1 LFKKELPL
9 VAFFKQ
15 ETLFFFCGIFISI
28 WAKKT
33 DQKEQNLI
41 FKSQKLSNKIKHI
54 AVMRLSAMGD
64 VAMTVPVLRAFV
76 KQYPEVKITVI
87 SRPFFKPFF
96 DGIQNLNFFAF
107 DEKERH
113 KGFSGL
119 LRLFRDVKKLKID
132 AFADLHNV
140 LRSKIVSLLFALS
153 GKKRATVDKGREG
166 KKELTRAE
174 NKVFRQL
181 PTMFERHAKVFEKLG
196 FPLDLSN
203 PEFPEKAILSSD
215 IFEIIGDKNSKLIGI
230 APFAQYDSKVYPQD
244 LMQEVIAK
252 LADNKEYKILLFG
265 GGKKEIEILDSFAK
279 PFENVINM
287 AGKIKFQQE
296 LQLISNLDV
305 MLSMDSGNAHI
316 AAMLGLKV
324 ITLWGATH
332 PYAGFLPF
340 NQTMENALTSDR
352 NQYPQLPTSVYGNKI
367 VEGYQDAM
375 RTILLDE
382 IVNKIQSLL

>member
-1 LFKKELPL
+1 
-9 VAFFKQ
+9 
-15 ETLFFFCGIFISI
+15 
-28 WAKKT
+28 
-33 DQKEQNLI
+33 
-41 FKSQKLSNKIKHI
+41 
-54 AVMRLSAMGD
+54 MGD

-76 KQYPEVKITVI
+76 KQYPTVKITVI

-96 DGIQNLNFFAF
+96 DGIPNLDFFVF

-113 KGFSGL
+113 KGFLGL
-119 LRLFRDVKKLKID
+119 LRLFQDVKKFKID

-174 NKVFRQL
+174 NKVFKQL
-181 PTMFERHAKVFEKLG
+181 PTMFERHAKVFEELG

-203 PEFPEKAILSSD
+203 PEFPKKAVLSA
-215 IFEIIGDKNSKLIGI
+215 EITDLIGESYQKLIGI
-230 APFAQYDSKVYPQD
+230 APFAQYDSKVYPLD

-252 LADNKEYKILLFG
+252 LAENKDQTILLFG
-265 GGKKEIEILDSFAK
+265 GGKKEIEILNSLSE
-279 PFENVINM
+279 PFKNVINV

-296 LQLISNLDV
+296 LKLISNLDV

-316 AAMLGLKV
+316 AAMLGVKV
-324 ITLWGATH
+324 VTLWGATH

-375 RTILLDE
+375 RTILPQE
-382 IVNKIQSLL
+382 IINRIQSLL

>member
-1 LFKKELPL
+1 
-9 VAFFKQ
+9 
-15 ETLFFFCGIFISI
+15 
-28 WAKKT
+28 
-33 DQKEQNLI
+33 
-41 FKSQKLSNKIKHI
+41 
-54 AVMRLSAMGD
+54 MRLSAMGD

-76 KQYPEVKITVI
+76 KQYPEVKLTVI

-96 DGIQNLNFFAF
+96 EGIPNLDFFAF

-113 KGFSGL
+113 KGFGGL
-119 LRLFRDVKKLKID
+119 LRLFQDVRKLKID

-174 NKVFRQL
+174 NKIFKQL
-181 PTMFERHAKVFEKLG
+181 PTMFERHAKVFEELG
-196 FPLDLSN
+196 FPLDLSKAT
-203 PEFPEKAILSSD
+203 FPEKANLSV
-215 IFEIIGDKNSKLIGI
+215 EIIGGQNQKLIGI
-230 APFAQYDSKVYPQD
+230 APFAQYDSKVYPLD
-244 LMQEVIAK
+244 LMTEVITT
-252 LADNKEYKILLFG
+252 LAQNQDYKILLFG
-265 GGKKEIEILDSFAK
+265 GGKKEIEILDSLSQ

-316 AAMLGLKV
+316 AAMLGVKV

-340 NQTMENALTSDR
+340 NQSLENALTSDR
-352 NQYPQLPTSVYGNKI
+352 NQYPKLPTSVYGNKI
-367 VEGYQDAM
+367 VEGYEDAM
-375 RTILLDE
+375 RTISSKTVVE
-382 IVNKIQSLL
+382 KIQRLL